1 MFSCD
6 TGISVS
12 SLSLILL
19 KMRAVT
25 PLQREERRTTVS
37 SSMVRLLLYLAFEDV
52 SKFHVISLGVSPVSG
67 MVLYFCDLFVYGF
80 GRVFYKFNRD
90 LVTSRTFAWLHFGYF
105 FPNFICT

>member
-80 GRVFYKFNRD
+80 GRVFYKFN
-90 LVTSRTFAWLHFGYF
+90 
-105 FPNFICT
+105 